1 VYGHAPVVVVNAR
14 LAREYWKTPS
24 AAIGRRVRASTQGPW
39 REIIGVVGDER
50 DNGLAQAPPPI
61 IYYPALIKDFWVPG
75 VNVQATMTYVVR
87 STRTGSAAFAKEIR
101 EAVWAIDR
109 NVPLARVQTLAT
121 NSHASMAQT
130 SFALVM
136 LGIAATVS
144 LLLGIVG
151 VYGVI
156 SYVTAQ
162 RRREVG
168 IRMALGAQPGDVVRL
183 FVRQG
188 VVLAA
193 VGVAIGAV
201 AAAGTSR
208 LMASLLFGVTARD
221 PLTFIVTSVGLA
233 ATAVL
238 AGYLP
243 SRRAT
248 RVDPNTALRSE

>member
-1 VYGHAPVVVVNAR
+1 
-14 LAREYWKTPS
+14 
-24 AAIGRRVRASTQGPW
+24 
-39 REIIGVVGDER
+39 
-50 DNGLAQAPPPI
+50 
-61 IYYPALIKDFWVPG
+61 
-75 VNVQATMTYVVR
+75 
-87 STRTGSAAFAKEIR
+87 
-101 EAVWAIDR
+101 
-109 NVPLARVQTLAT
+109 
-121 NSHASMAQT
+121 
-130 SFALVM
+130 M